1 MSLAALTAAGFDVH
15 ETNHAEA
22 ILSRDFREEFTD
34 LCTTLLAVRIRC
46 TEMLQGGGNEAPPTR
61 RLRRSLAAAGWGKRN
76 IVVRKTV
83 DGVPSSSR
91 SHEIDHVH
99 HTERGTLALEIEWN
113 NKDPFFD
120 RDLENFQRLHAD
132 GAISAGIV
140 VTRGQSLQTAIRD
153 TLTACAKVNNLH
165 SVADFARLSIKEPT
179 ANQRSRLQRLARDMD
194 FATATATMMAT
205 KYGESTTH
213 WKKLT
218 ERLERGVGN
227 PCPLLLI
234 GLPAS
239 CVDIVEEP

>member
-1 MSLAALTAAGFDVH
+1 MSLEELTQAGFDVH

-34 LCTTLLAVRIRC
+34 LCATLLAVRIRC

-83 DGVPSSSR
+83 DGVALSSR

-99 HTERGTLALEIEWN
+99 HSERGTL
-113 NKDPFFD
+113 
-120 RDLENFQRLHAD
+120 DLENFQRLHAD
-132 GAISAGIV
+132 GAISVGIV

-165 SVADFARLSIKEPT
+165 GVADFARLSIKEPT
-179 ANQRSRLQRLARDMD
+179 ANQRSRLQRLAQDMD

-239 CVDIVEEP
+239 CVDIVEER